1 MANITEIAKTAGV
14 SRSTVSRVLNNQ
26 PYVIAEK
33 REAVLQAMKQLD
45 YRPNQNAVHLSRGK
59 TNVIGVMVPQI
70 NHPFFSQLIE
80 GIGIACAER
89 NISMLIHQTF
99 NDREQE
105 QQSFTQLR
113 HKQIDGLI
121 IGSSVSPPEVLERVR
136 RDGPVVVC
144 EQREESL
151 AQVSVDHQSGIL
163 AVLSHLVERGHTSL
177 GLCLG
182 NPVSGVGLIRRNT
195 FDAFVQ
201 EHNISVSPDW
211 YFEENYSFVDGQDVM
226 KRLLKLT
233 NRPTAII
240 VGNDYVA
247 AGIIH
252 HAKQQG
258 INIPEM
264 LAVTGFDNHPIA
276 EAMEITTVAQ
286 PIERLGKKAVQLLD
300 RLAAGKELPV
310 RQPIPLELIVRET
323 T

>member
-1 MANITEIAKTAGV
+1 MANITEIAKEAGV

-33 REAVLQAMKQLD
+33 REAVLRAMKQLD

-80 GIGIACAER
+80 GIGIACAEQ

-99 NDREQE
+99 SDREQE
-105 QQSFTQLR
+105 QLSFTQLR

-121 IGSSVSPPEVLERVR
+121 IGSSVSPPEALERVR
-136 RDGPVVVC
+136 RDGPVVIC

-151 AQVSVDHQSGIL
+151 AQVAVDHQSGVL
-163 AVLSHLVERGHTSL
+163 AVLSHLVERGHSSL

-182 NPVSGVGLIRRNT
+182 NPASGVGLIRRHA
-195 FDAFVQ
+195 FEAFVQ
-201 EHNISVSPDW
+201 EHGLLVSPDW
-211 YFEENYSFVDGQDVM
+211 YFEENYSFADGQKVM
-226 KRLLKLT
+226 NQLLTLT
-233 NRPTAII
+233 DRPTAMI
-240 VGNDYVA
+240 VGNDHVA

-252 HAKQQG
+252 QAKQEG
-258 INIPEM
+258 IKIPDM
-264 LAVTGFDNHPIA
+264 LAVTGFDNQAIA
-276 EAMEITTVAQ
+276 EAMGMTTVAQ
-286 PIERLGKKAVQLLD
+286 PIERLGKEAVQLLD
-300 RLAAGKELPV
+300 QLARGKELPV
-310 RQPIPLELIVRET
+310 SQPMPLELIVRET

>member
-1 MANITEIAKTAGV
+1 MANITEIAKEAGV

-33 REAVLQAMKQLD
+33 REAVLRAMKQLD

-80 GIGIACAER
+80 GIGIACAEQ

-99 NDREQE
+99 NDRKQE
-105 QQSFTQLR
+105 QLSFTQLR

-136 RDGPVVVC
+136 RDGPVVIC

-151 AQVSVDHQSGIL
+151 AQVAVDHQSGVL
-163 AVLSHLVERGHTSL
+163 AVLSHLVERGHSSL

-182 NPVSGVGLIRRNT
+182 NPASGVGLIRRHA
-195 FDAFVQ
+195 FEAFVQ
-201 EHNISVSPDW
+201 EHGLLVSPDW
-211 YFEENYSFVDGQDVM
+211 YFEENYSFADGQKVM
-226 KRLLKLT
+226 NQLLTLT
-233 NRPTAII
+233 DRPTAMI
-240 VGNDYVA
+240 VGNDHVA

-252 HAKQQG
+252 QAKQEG
-258 INIPEM
+258 IKIPDM
-264 LAVTGFDNHPIA
+264 LAVTGFDNQAIA
-276 EAMEITTVAQ
+276 EAMGMTTVAQ
-286 PIERLGKKAVQLLD
+286 PIERLGKEAVQLLD
-300 RLAAGKELPV
+300 QLARGKELPV
-310 RQPIPLELIVRET
+310 SQPMPLELIVRET

>member
-33 REAVLQAMKQLD
+33 REAVLRAMKQLD

-121 IGSSVSPPEVLERVR
+121 IGSSVSPSEVLERVC
-136 RDGPVVVC
+136 RDGPIVIC

-163 AVLSHLVERGHTSL
+163 AVLSHIVERGHTSL

-182 NPVSGVGLIRRNT
+182 NPVSGVGMIRRNT

-201 EHNISVSPDW
+201 ERDISVSPDW
-211 YFEENYSFVDGQDVM
+211 YFEENYSFADGKKVM
-226 KRLLKLT
+226 NQLLMLT
-233 NRPTAII
+233 DRPTAII

-252 HAKQQG
+252 QAKQEG
-258 INIPEM
+258 IKIPEM
-264 LAVTGFDNHPIA
+264 LAVTGFDNQAIA
-276 EAMEITTVAQ
+276 EAMGMTTVAQ
-286 PIERLGKKAVQLLD
+286 PIERLGKEAVQVLD
-300 RLAAGKELPV
+300 QLARGKGLPIS
-310 RQPIPLELIVRET
+310 QLMPLELIVRET

>member
-26 PYVIAEK
+26 PYVVAEK
-33 REAVLQAMKQLD
+33 RAAVLRAMKQLD

-144 EQREESL
+144 EQRDGNI
-151 AQVSVDHQSGIL
+151 AQVAVDHQSGIL

-201 EHNISVSPDW
+201 EHDISVLPDW
-211 YFEENYSFVDGQDVM
+211 YFEENYSFADGQDVM
-226 KRLLKLT
+226 QHLLKLT
-233 NRPTAII
+233 DRPTAII

-252 HAKQQG
+252 QAKREG
-258 INIPEM
+258 IKIPEM
-264 LAVTGFDNHPIA
+264 LAVTGFDNQAIA
-276 EAMEITTVAQ
+276 EAMGMTTVTQ
-286 PIERLGKKAVQLLD
+286 PIERLGKEAVQVLD
-300 RLAAGKELPV
+300 QLSRGKELPV
-310 RQPIPLELIVRET
+310 SQPMPLELIVRET

>member
-26 PYVIAEK
+26 PYVVAEK
-33 REAVLQAMKQLD
+33 RAAVLRAMEQLD

-80 GIGIACAER
+80 GIGIACAEQ

-99 NDREQE
+99 NDRQQE
-105 QQSFTQLR
+105 QLSFTQLR
-113 HKQIDGLI
+113 RKQIDGLI
-121 IGSSVSPPEVLERVR
+121 IGSSVSPPDVLERVR
-136 RDGPVVVC
+136 RDGPVVIC

-151 AQVSVDHQSGIL
+151 AQVAVDHQSGVL
-163 AVLSHLVERGHTSL
+163 AVLSHLVERGHSSL

-182 NPVSGVGLIRRNT
+182 NPASGVGLIRRNT
-195 FDAFVQ
+195 FDTFVQ
-201 EHNISVSPDW
+201 EHDISVSLDW

-233 NRPTAII
+233 DRPTAII

-252 HAKQQG
+252 QAKQGG

-276 EAMEITTVAQ
+276 EAMGMTTVAQ
-286 PIERLGKKAVQLLD
+286 PIERLGKEAVQLLD
-300 RLAAGKELPV
+300 RLAAGKELPIC
-310 RQPIPLELIVRET
+310 QPIPLELIVRET

>member
-1 MANITEIAKTAGV
+1 
-14 SRSTVSRVLNNQ
+14 
-26 PYVIAEK
+26 
-33 REAVLQAMKQLD
+33 
-45 YRPNQNAVHLSRGK
+45 
-59 TNVIGVMVPQI
+59 
-70 NHPFFSQLIE
+70 
-80 GIGIACAER
+80 
-89 NISMLIHQTF
+89 
-99 NDREQE
+99 
-105 QQSFTQLR
+105 
-113 HKQIDGLI
+113 
-121 IGSSVSPPEVLERVR
+121 
-136 RDGPVVVC
+136 
-144 EQREESL
+144 
-151 AQVSVDHQSGIL
+151 
-163 AVLSHLVERGHTSL
+163 
-177 GLCLG
+177 
-182 NPVSGVGLIRRNT
+182 
-195 FDAFVQ
+195 
-201 EHNISVSPDW
+201 
-211 YFEENYSFVDGQDVM
+211 M

>member
-33 REAVLQAMKQLD
+33 REAVLRAMKLLD

-80 GIGIACAER
+80 GIGIACAEQ

-99 NDREQE
+99 NDRQQE
-105 QQSFTQLR
+105 QLSFTQLR

-136 RDGPVVVC
+136 RDGPVVIC

-151 AQVSVDHQSGIL
+151 AQVAVDHQSGVL
-163 AVLSHLVERGHTSL
+163 AVLSHLVEKGHSSL

-182 NPVSGVGLIRRNT
+182 NPASGVGLIRRHT
-195 FDAFVQ
+195 FKAFVQ
-201 EHNISVSPDW
+201 EHGLLVSPDW
-211 YFEENYSFVDGQDVM
+211 YFEENYSFADGQKVM
-226 KRLLKLT
+226 NQLLTLT
-233 NRPTAII
+233 DRPTAMI

-252 HAKQQG
+252 QAKQEG
-258 INIPEM
+258 VKIPDM
-264 LAVTGFDNHPIA
+264 LAVTGFDNQAIA
-276 EAMEITTVAQ
+276 EAIGMTTVAQ
-286 PIERLGKKAVQLLD
+286 PIERLGKEAVQVLNQLI
-300 RLAAGKELPV
+300 RGKEMPV
-310 RQPIPLELIVRET
+310 SQPMPLELIVRGT

>member
-1 MANITEIAKTAGV
+1 MANITEIAKEAGV

-33 REAVLQAMKQLD
+33 REAVLRAMKQLD

-80 GIGIACAER
+80 GIGIACAEQ

-99 NDREQE
+99 NDRKQE
-105 QQSFTQLR
+105 QLSFTQLR

-121 IGSSVSPPEVLERVR
+121 IGSSVSPPEALERVR
-136 RDGPVVVC
+136 RDGPVVIC

-151 AQVSVDHQSGIL
+151 AQVAVDHQSGVL
-163 AVLSHLVERGHTSL
+163 AVLSHLVERGHSSL

-182 NPVSGVGLIRRNT
+182 NPASGVGLIRRHA
-195 FDAFVQ
+195 FEAFVQ
-201 EHNISVSPDW
+201 EHGLLVSPDW
-211 YFEENYSFVDGQDVM
+211 YFEENYSFADGQKVM
-226 KRLLKLT
+226 NQLLTLT
-233 NRPTAII
+233 DRPTAMI

-252 HAKQQG
+252 QAKQEG
-258 INIPEM
+258 IKIPDM
-264 LAVTGFDNHPIA
+264 LAVTGFDNQAIA
-276 EAMEITTVAQ
+276 EAMGMTTVAQ
-286 PIERLGKKAVQLLD
+286 PIERLGKEAVQLLD
-300 RLAAGKELPV
+300 QLARGKELPIC
-310 RQPIPLELIVRET
+310 QPMPLELIVRET

>member
-1 MANITEIAKTAGV
+1 MANITEIAKEAGV

-33 REAVLQAMKQLD
+33 REAVLRAMKQLD

-80 GIGIACAER
+80 GIGIACAEQ

-99 NDREQE
+99 NDRKQE
-105 QQSFTQLR
+105 QLSFTQLR

-121 IGSSVSPPEVLERVR
+121 IGSSVSPPEALERVR
-136 RDGPVVVC
+136 RDGPVVIC

-151 AQVSVDHQSGIL
+151 AQVAVDHQSGVL
-163 AVLSHLVERGHTSL
+163 AVLSHLVERGHSSL

-182 NPVSGVGLIRRNT
+182 NPASGVGLIRLHA
-195 FDAFVQ
+195 FEAFVQ
-201 EHNISVSPDW
+201 EHGLLVSPDW
-211 YFEENYSFVDGQDVM
+211 YFEENYSFADGQKVM
-226 KRLLKLT
+226 NQLLTLT
-233 NRPTAII
+233 DRPTAMI
-240 VGNDYVA
+240 VGNDHVA

-252 HAKQQG
+252 QAKQEG
-258 INIPEM
+258 IKIPDM
-264 LAVTGFDNHPIA
+264 LAVTGFDNQAIA
-276 EAMEITTVAQ
+276 EGMGMTTVAQ
-286 PIERLGKKAVQLLD
+286 PIERLGKEAVQLLD
-300 RLAAGKELPV
+300 RLAAGKEPPIC
-310 RQPIPLELIVRET
+310 QPIPLELIVRET